1 LLNGT
6 VLLGGG
12 QYGFEGYVASVSLEL
27 YDPATRK
34 FVPTGIMNEARVW
47 YTATL
52 LPAGSVLIAGGYQG
66 GGSYGNFLASA
77 EIYDP
82 AAGKCT
88 ATGSM
93 AAPREYHTA
102 TLLTNG
108 TVLIAGG
115 DSQGSE
121 LASAELY
128 K

>member
-1 LLNGT
+1 M
-6 VLLGGG
+6 GGG

-52 LPAGSVLIAGGYQG
+52 LPAGSVLIAGG
-66 GGSYGNFLASA
+66 
-77 EIYDP
+77 
-82 AAGKCT
+82 
-88 ATGSM
+88 
-93 AAPREYHTA
+93 
-102 TLLTNG
+102 
-108 TVLIAGG
+108 